1 MKKRIAIVSV
11 GDYRH
16 ISMISKYTE
25 YFDQNKVEY
34 DILCTDR
41 YEGTVYPSSN
51 IKAFPCKNL
60 KSKKEKLQMFL
71 SFYNWASRIIKH
83 EKYDFLVIW
92 NENTAPLFA
101 PLLLTKYRHR
111 YCVNIRDVDF
121 LNQKALNIVRER
133 VIRNSAF
140 STYCST
146 AKLDFPKEYP
156 YVLMR
161 SINMKILQD
170 TIPRTSL
177 RKQGEKIRIVNI
189 GKIRFPAANKRI
201 IEALGNDDRFELLFI
216 GAGSEKLESYKVK
229 YNNITLIGAYLPED
243 TAKYLADADI
253 INSYFGSTVL
263 GYERMTSIRF
273 SYGPY
278 MRIPVLVGDGTE
290 MENEGNKYGF
300 VYGVKYDDEP
310 FADDLYKWY
319 HSLDFGVFDEG
330 CQRYLDDLKKSDE
343 IFYSKLKETVSLG
356 K

>member
-1 MKKRIAIVSV
+1 MKIAIVSV

-25 YFDQNKVEY
+25 YFDSNGIEY
-34 DILCTDR
+34 EILCTDR

-51 IKAFPCKNL
+51 IKAYPCNNL
-60 KSKKEKLQMFL
+60 KSKKDKLRMFL
-71 SFYNWASRIIKH
+71 SFYKWVSRIIKK

-121 LNQKALNIVRER
+121 LNQKAVN
-133 VIRNSAF
+133 VIRKTVIENSAF

-146 AKLDFPKEYP
+146 AKLDFPKDYP

-170 TIPRTSL
+170 TTPRTEL
-177 RKQGEKIRIVNI
+177 QKTGDRIRIVNI
-189 GKIRFPAANKRI
+189 GKIRFPMANKRI
-201 IEALGNDDRFELLFI
+201 IEALGNDNRFELLFI
-216 GAGSEKLESYKVK
+216 GAGSEKLESYKEK
-229 YNNITLIGAYLPED
+229 YDNITLIGAYLPED

-253 INSYFGSTVL
+253 INSYFGTTVL
-263 GYERMTSIRF
+263 GFERMTSIRF

-278 MRIPVLVGDGTE
+278 LHIPVLVGKGTE
-290 MENEGNKYGF
+290 MASEGGKYGF
-300 VYGVKYDDEP
+300 IYAVDETDESLGDNL
-310 FADDLYKWY
+310 FNWY
-319 HSLDFGVFDEG
+319 HSLDFTKFEAG

-343 IFYSKLKETVSLG
+343 NFYARLKEIVSPI

>member
-1 MKKRIAIVSV
+1 MKIAIVSV

-25 YFDQNKVEY
+25 YFDSHHVEY

-41 YEGTVYPSSN
+41 YEGTVYPSSI

-60 KSKKEKLQMFL
+60 KTKREKLGMFL
-71 SFYNWASRIIKH
+71 SFYRWASRIIKQ

-121 LNQKALNIVRER
+121 LNQKAVNIVRER

-146 AKLDFPKEYP
+146 AKLDFPKGYP

-170 TIPRTSL
+170 TTPRTGF
-177 RKQGEKIRIVNI
+177 RKPGEKIRIVNI
-189 GKIRFPAANKRI
+189 GKIRFPMANKRI

-216 GAGSEKLESYKVK
+216 GAGSEKLESYKEK
-229 YNNITLIGAYLPED
+229 YNNITLIGAYLPEE
-243 TAKYLADADI
+243 TASYLETARDIALYHHEKWDGSGYPKGLKGEEIPLCARIMAVAD
-253 INSYFGSTVL
+253 
-263 GYERMTSIRF
+263 
-273 SYGPY
+273 
-278 MRIPVLVGDGTE
+278 
-290 MENEGNKYGF
+290 
-300 VYGVKYDDEP
+300 
-310 FADDLYKWY
+310 
-319 HSLDFGVFDEG
+319 VFDALVSERVYKKAFSFEKAMEIIQEESG
-330 CQRYLDDLKKSDE
+330 THFDPRIVKAFVAAEDEVRQTAEKFLDK
-343 IFYSKLKETVSLG
+343 
-356 K
+356 

>member
-1 MKKRIAIVSV
+1 MKIAIVSV

-25 YFDQNKVEY
+25 YFEKNKIEY

-41 YEGTVYPSSN
+41 YEGTVFPTSN
-51 IKAFPCKNL
+51 IKAYPCSKL
-60 KSKKEKLQMFL
+60 SAKKEKLRMFL
-71 SFYNWASRIIKH
+71 SFYNWASRVIKR

-121 LNQKALNIVRER
+121 LNQKALNAVRAH

-146 AKLDFPKEYP
+146 SKLDFPKGYS

-170 TIPRTSL
+170 TTPRAKL
-177 RKQGEKIRIVNI
+177 RKPGEKIRVVNI

-216 GAGSEKLESYKVK
+216 GAGSEKLERYQEK

-243 TAKYLADADI
+243 TAKFLENADI
-253 INSYFGSTVL
+253 INSYFGSAVL

-278 MRIPVLVGDGTE
+278 MRIPVLVGKETE
-290 MENEGNKYGF
+290 MESEGNKYGF
-300 VYGVKYDDEP
+300 VYGVSYDDKP
-310 FADDLYKWY
+310 FADDLYEWY
-319 HSLDFGVFDEG
+319 HSIDFREFDTG
-330 CQRYLDDLKKSDE
+330 CQRYLDDLKKSDME
-343 IFYSKLKETVSLG
+343 FYSKLDTFFKG
-356 K
+356 

>member
-1 MKKRIAIVSV
+1 MKIAIVSV

-25 YFDQNKVEY
+25 FFDQNMIEY

-41 YEGTVYPSSN
+41 YEGTVYPSLN
-51 IKAFPCKNL
+51 IKAFPCKDH
-60 KSKKEKLQMFL
+60 KSKKEKLKMFL
-71 SFYNWASRIIKH
+71 AFYKWASGHIKK

-101 PLLLTKYRHR
+101 PLLLAKYRHR

-121 LNQKALNIVRER
+121 LNQKALNVVRER

-146 AKLDFPKEYP
+146 AKLDFPKGYS

-170 TIPRTSL
+170 TTPRAGL
-177 RKQGEKIRIVNI
+177 RKPGEKIRIVNI
-189 GKIRFPAANKRI
+189 GKIRFPMANKRI

-216 GAGSEKLESYKVK
+216 GAGSEKLESYKEK

-243 TAKYLADADI
+243 TAKYLENADV

-278 MRIPVLVGDGTE
+278 MRIPVLVGEGTE
-290 MENEGNKYGF
+290 MESEGNKYGF
-300 VYGVKYDDEP
+300 IYGVKYDDKP
-310 FADDLYKWY
+310 FADDLYEWY
-319 HSLDFGVFDEG
+319 HGLDFERFDAG

-343 IFYSKLKETVSLG
+343 IFYTKLKETVLPS

>member
-1 MKKRIAIVSV
+1 MKIAIVSV

-25 YFDQNKVEY
+25 YFDSNEIEY
-34 DILCTDR
+34 NILCTDR
-41 YEGTVYPSSN
+41 YERTVYPSSN

-60 KSKKEKLQMFL
+60 KSKKEKLKMFL
-71 SFYNWASRIIKH
+71 SFYKWAKKVINQ

-121 LNQKALNIVRER
+121 LNQKTVNLVRKA
-133 VIRNSAF
+133 VIENSSF

-146 AKLDFPKEYP
+146 AKLDFPKGYP

-161 SINMKILQD
+161 SINMKVLQD
-170 TIPRTSL
+170 TTPRTEL
-177 RKQGEKIRIVNI
+177 RKSGDKIRIVSI
-189 GKIRFPAANKRI
+189 GKIRFPLANKRI
-201 IEALGNDDRFELLFI
+201 IGSLGNDDRFELLFI
-216 GAGSEKLESYKVK
+216 GAGSETLKCYKEK

-253 INSYFGSTVL
+253 INSYFGTTVL
-263 GYERMTSIRF
+263 GFERMTSIRF

-278 MRIPVLVGDGTE
+278 LRIPVLVGIGTE
-290 MENEGNKYGF
+290 MESEGKKYGF
-300 VYGVKYDDEP
+300 VYAVDET
-310 FADDLYKWY
+310 DESLGDNLYNWY
-319 HSLDFGVFDEG
+319 YGLDFATFNAG
-330 CQRYLDDLKKSDE
+330 CQRYLDDLKKSDTIFFQKLEE
-343 IFYSKLKETVSLG
+343 IVSNR